1 MPGKKGMKHYPL
13 ELKLEAMPLF
23 YEEGKTRKEITAMLG
38 IRDKA
43 QVMIWLRQYRREGD
57 YAFLKKPR
65 KRLKKDD
72 PKAYIAQL
80 EMEVDLLK
88 KNSIP
93 SCARNGSRSAI
104 PDHLSIPRKILSES
118 DVCLLRDFASCLLCL
133 GKQDSPTRSRCRRDG
148 LDPGSL

>member
-13 ELKLEAMPLF
+13 ELKLEAMRLF
-23 YEEGKTRKEITAMLG
+23 HEEGKTRKEITAMLG
-38 IRDKA
+38 IRDKDR
-43 QVMIWLRQYRREGD
+43 VMKWLRQYRREGD

-88 KNSIP
+88 KFHSELRKERL
-93 SCARNGSRSAI
+93 AKRNTGSF
-104 PDHLSIPRKILSES
+104 ILTEENIE
-118 DVCLLRDFASCLLCL
+118 
-133 GKQDSPTRSRCRRDG
+133 
-148 LDPGSL
+148 

>member
-13 ELKLEAMPLF
+13 ELKLEAMRLF
-23 YEEGKTRKEITAMLG
+23 YEEGKTRKEITEMLG

-43 QVMIWLRQYRREGD
+43 WVMIWLRQYRREGD

-88 KNSIP
+88 KFHSELRKERL
-93 SCARNGSRSAI
+93 AKRNTGSFI
-104 PDHLSIPRKILSES
+104 NTEENIE
-118 DVCLLRDFASCLLCL
+118 
-133 GKQDSPTRSRCRRDG
+133 
-148 LDPGSL
+148 

>member
-13 ELKLEAMPLF
+13 ELKLEAMRLF

-38 IRDKA
+38 IRDKDR
-43 QVMIWLRQYRREGD
+43 VMKWLRQYRREGD

-72 PKAYIAQL
+72 LQAYIAQL

-88 KNSIP
+88 KFHSELRKEQL
-93 SCARNGSRSAI
+93 AKRNTGSFI
-104 PDHLSIPRKILSES
+104 NTEENIE
-118 DVCLLRDFASCLLCL
+118 
-133 GKQDSPTRSRCRRDG
+133 
-148 LDPGSL
+148 